1 MIKVRNDRKVGENFD
16 EKMAGDIFDKL
27 KNAEGKIKPKR
38 KGRFDNITN
47 LMQEAKNLEKENKCD
62 EAIKLYNEV
71 IYILPDST
79 KAYEALANI
88 YKKQGNIK
96 AEKGIL
102 QKAIANCSKTG
113 QFENRLNDI
122 Q

>member
-1 MIKVRNDRKVGENFD
+1 MRNDRKVGENFD

-47 LMQEAKNLEKENKCD
+47 LMQEAKSLEKENKCD
-62 EAIKLYNEV
+62 GAIKLYNEV

-96 AEKGIL
+96 AEKDIL
-102 QKAIANCSKTG
+102 QKAIANCSKTD

>member
-1 MIKVRNDRKVGENFD
+1 MRNDRKVGENFD

-47 LMQEAKNLEKENKCD
+47 LMQEAKSLEKENKCD

-96 AEKGIL
+96 AEKDIL
-102 QKAIANCSKTG
+102 QKAISNCNKTG
-113 QFENRLNDI
+113 QFENRLNEI